1 MNPTTVTSHMPMAH
15 GNPRLHVHQR
25 QLPCG
30 PEGSADGE
38 LRHAVLITAA
48 VVMHG
53 LIILPAVGDPSL
65 STGGEMTFH
74 KKKAFHDL
82 TVHYLTRMWAG

>member
-1 MNPTTVTSHMPMAH
+1 
-15 GNPRLHVHQR
+15 
-25 QLPCG
+25 
-30 PEGSADGE
+30 
-38 LRHAVLITAA
+38 
-48 VVMHG
+48 MHG